1 MQPSALTFTPCA
13 KVMAEVV
20 GMALARPTRSACVAP
35 VRREIGGAA
44 VPVAGNR
51 RGRGGGP
58 PCPGPQHTTGCP

>member
-1 MQPSALTFTPCA
+1 
-13 KVMAEVV
+13 
-20 GMALARPTRSACVAP
+20 MALARPTRSACVAP